1 MRLNDFK
8 PLVQVLLHGLMID
21 QVLLELLGKLGAKHL
36 QILRLLRRLLVNLD
50 YLFVDV
56 AAEEVGTFG

>member
-1 MRLNDFK
+1 MRLNDFE
-8 PLVQVLLHGLMID
+8 PLVQVLLHSLMID
-21 QVLLELLGKLGAKHL
+21 QVLLELLGKLGAEHL